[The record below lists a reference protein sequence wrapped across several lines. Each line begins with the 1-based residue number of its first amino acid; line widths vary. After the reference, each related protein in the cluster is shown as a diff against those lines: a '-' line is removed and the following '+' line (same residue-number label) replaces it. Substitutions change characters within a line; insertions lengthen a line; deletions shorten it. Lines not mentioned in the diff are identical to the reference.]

1 MLLAKSS
8 VLDVECTF
16 VVKVCLLFGL
26 SFEVTL
32 VSQVL
37 VDVLRTDSLVVT
49 HPWAVGLTCSSG
61 VLYRA
66 TSPWNPRH
74 NPCFQTDWL
83 PLPALYMYKKI
94 YIFISQKGQ
103 TGVLQA
109 SHQQESLHHYSKASA
124 TAEQF
129 LLHTFSKIQ
138 DLFFHSWTSAVWTT
152 R

>member
-49 HPWAVGLTCSSG
+49 HP
-61 VLYRA
+61 
-66 TSPWNPRH
+66 
-74 NPCFQTDWL
+74 
-83 PLPALYMYKKI
+83 
-94 YIFISQKGQ
+94 
-103 TGVLQA
+103 
-109 SHQQESLHHYSKASA
+109 
-124 TAEQF
+124 
-129 LLHTFSKIQ
+129 
-138 DLFFHSWTSAVWTT
+138 
-152 R
+152 